1 MQPLT
6 INHLDTEA
14 HSYSPSAV
22 KLSPD
27 AVKQSPALKSVSA
40 LSIVK
45 NISNLKRESQKVM
58 IHVYEG
64 DKAPDQKF
72 FADGYD
78 KLIIPFSQLELIY
91 STLGN
96 PARLKLSPGQA
107 FFIPAAE
114 SNIAL
119 SLICGDEYLIVD
131 ICNKLRHSLCDPSDN
146 SVMRMMQRATLL
158 CNTHHL
164 LAFAHTARR
173 LMLSSIPQ
181 KGRTIE
187 ALGILAVTEALI
199 GLKER
204 SKQNATLTAA
214 KIEKVDAYVRDNIDR
229 NLCLQELAELCG
241 LSAHYF
247 ARSFKSAT
255 GKTPYQFILDRRIA
269 LARKLLADTKTSIA
283 CVAYDVG
290 FSSQSHM
297 TDLFRKILGTTPG
310 RYRSELKK
318 A

>member
-1 MQPLT
+1 MQSVT
-6 INHLDTEA
+6 INNLDPEPP
-14 HSYSPSAV
+14 SYPPNAV
-22 KLSPD
+22 KLAP
-27 AVKQSPALKSVSA
+27 VLKSPTS
-40 LSIVK
+40 LSMVK
-45 NISNLKRESQKVM
+45 NISNLNRESEKVM
-58 IHVYEG
+58 IRVLEG
-64 DKAPDQKF
+64 DQEPNQKF
-72 FADGYD
+72 FKDGYD
-78 KLIIPFSQLELIY
+78 KLIIPFSQLDLIY

-146 SVMRMMQRATLL
+146 SLLGMMKRPTLL
-158 CNTHHL
+158 CNTQHL
-164 LAFAHTARR
+164 LTFAHSVRR
-173 LMLSSIPQ
+173 LMLSSMPQ
-181 KGRTIE
+181 KRCTIE

-204 SKQNATLTAA
+204 SKRNATLTAS
-214 KIEKVDAYVRDNIDR
+214 KIEKVDAYVRDNIDKS
-229 NLCLQELAELCG
+229 LCLQELAELCG
-241 LSAHYF
+241 LSTHYF
-247 ARSFKSAT
+247 ARSFKVAT
-255 GKTPYQFILDRRIA
+255 GKTPYQYILDRRIA
-269 LARKLLADTKTSIA
+269 LARRLLADTQASIA
-283 CVAYDVG
+283 SVAYDVG

-310 RYRSELKK
+310 RYRIELKN